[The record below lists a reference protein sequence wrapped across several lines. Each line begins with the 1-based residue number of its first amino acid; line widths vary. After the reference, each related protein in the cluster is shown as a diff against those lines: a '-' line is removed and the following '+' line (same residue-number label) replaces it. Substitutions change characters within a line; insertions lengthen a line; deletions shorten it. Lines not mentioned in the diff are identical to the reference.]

1 MRHRHPPSRALVR
14 LIAAGALSLLMTA
27 CGGGSTA
34 DGLACTAEAR
44 PSVLLTVVDPQNA
57 PLAGVTASF
66 QVNGGSAQ
74 SQACDANGLCA
85 LAFEL
90 AGEFSISASKAGY
103 LPASGTLRVSRDDC
117 HVITARLTLTLRPAG

>member
-1 MRHRHPPSRALVR
+1 MHHRPLAHRLVR
-14 LIAAGALSLLMTA
+14 PIAVGALALLMTA

-34 DGLACTAEAR
+34 DGLACIAEAR

-85 LAFEL
+85 LALDL
-90 AGEFSISASKAGY
+90 AGEFSISASRSGY
-103 LPASGTLRVSRDDC
+103 LPASGTLRVSRDTC
-117 HVITARLTLTLRPAG
+117 NVITARLTLTLRPAG